1 VKSINKSLPF
11 LKIKKKMARPNQE
24 AIETF
29 ISITGVAEDVAVQKL
44 EVTLFFNQSDCNLEE
59 LE

>member
-1 VKSINKSLPF
+1 
-11 LKIKKKMARPNQE
+11 MARPNQE

-29 ISITGVAEDVAVQKL
+29 ISITGVTEDVAVQKL
-44 EVTLFFNQSDCNLEE
+44 EVTIFFNQSDCNLEE